1 MLAQYGVPAERLELE
16 ITETAIMT
24 DPALALT
31 VLREL
36 DAMGIALAI
45 DDFGTGYSSLAYLNE
60 LPVSLVKID
69 KTFVQNLEE
78 GTSDAAIVRSTI
90 DLARNLGYDVVAR
103 GVENQAGARAADP
116 PRLSARPGL
125 LRQPPPARRLRR
137 AVARACAPAPA
148 RAVAGRAPAA

>member
-1 MLAQYGVPAERLELE
+1 
-16 ITETAIMT
+16 MT

-31 VLREL
+31 VLRQL

-69 KTFVQNLEE
+69 KAFVRNLEE

-90 DLARNLGYDVVAR
+90 DLARNLGYDVVAE
-103 GVENQAGARAADP
+103 GVETKPVRELLTRLGCPQAQGYFLSRPLRADYVVQWLELARK
-116 PRLSARPGL
+116 
-125 LRQPPPARRLRR
+125 RQRENWQDAPPA
-137 AVARACAPAPA
+137 A
-148 RAVAGRAPAA
+148 